1 MAGELRGR
9 NIGQA
14 RYKKIANSVVF
25 IVQRINIYIYTRMCI
40 EIVIRAPDPMIR
52 IIFPEIRSRALS
64 SELNLNLV
72 GVV

>member
-25 IVQRINIYIYTRMCI
+25 IVQRINIYIYI

-52 IIFPEIRSRALS
+52 IICPEIRSRALS

>member
-14 RYKKIANSVVF
+14 MYKKIANSVVF
-25 IVQRINIYIYTRMCI
+25 IVQRINIYIYMCI

-52 IIFPEIRSRALS
+52 IICPEIRSRALS